1 MGRSQAQGMLGSA
14 RKSAGAWD
22 FVHDPS
28 ITLDHGMEF
37 TLRALSRYSAYLHRQ
52 HGDRTA
58 VDALYRKSDRFM
70 LFSRA

>member
-1 MGRSQAQGMLGSA
+1 MLGRA
-14 RKSAGAWD
+14 RTNAGAWD

-28 ITLDHGMEF
+28 ITLDHGVEF
-37 TLRALSRYSAYLHRQ
+37 TLRALPRYSAYLHRQ

-58 VDALYRKSDRFM
+58 VDTLDRKSDRFV